1 MITCPKVE
9 QPLPRRGCLF
19 LSWAFGFTNDFFI
32 IYHISRPTVKCIFF
46 FRMTSKIK
54 PSRRNLNH
62 RVVAFRTQ
70 SSNRLALFFL
80 YLPITDASVCAHR
93 DTFTQLPV
101 LRRIISSLLVVK
113 SGDIFFPTISLTFFF
128 LWQFFW
134 GRSRVRIFYCC
145 LNHTK

>member
-80 YLPITDASVCAHR
+80 YLPITDAYRCA
-93 DTFTQLPV
+93 
-101 LRRIISSLLVVK
+101 RIGTLLLNFRYWEESFHLFLSWKAV
-113 SGDIFFPTISLTFFF
+113 IYFFPPF
-128 LWQFFW
+128 LWLFFPLTVFL
-134 GRSRVRIFYCC
+134 GSKSRKDFLLLFESY
-145 LNHTK
+145 

>member
-19 LSWAFGFTNDFFI
+19 LSWAFGLSDFFI

-46 FRMTSKIK
+46 FHMTSKIK

-70 SSNRLALFFL
+70 SSNRSALFFL
-80 YLPITDASVCAHR
+80 YLPITDAYRCA
-93 DTFTQLPV
+93 
-101 LRRIISSLLVVK
+101 RIGTLLLNFRYWEESFHLFLSWKAV
-113 SGDIFFPTISLTFFF
+113 IYFFPPF
-128 LWQFFW
+128 LWLFFPLTVFL
-134 GRSRVRIFYCC
+134 GSNSRKDFLLLFESY
-145 LNHTK
+145 

>member
-19 LSWAFGFTNDFFI
+19 LSWAFGFTSDFFI

-46 FRMTSKIK
+46 FHMTSKIK

-70 SSNRLALFFL
+70 SSNRSALFFL
-80 YLPITDASVCAHR
+80 YLPITDAYRCA
-93 DTFTQLPV
+93 
-101 LRRIISSLLVVK
+101 RIGTLLLNFRYWEESFHLFLSWKAV
-113 SGDIFFPTISLTFFF
+113 IYFFPPFLWLFF